1 MPYRLAMA
9 QCIWHNPPGWIEG
22 FEPSAS
28 RATIWRAN
36 QLRYT
41 HHNKKMCPKGFEPPT
56 HGLEGR
62 CSIQLSYGHM
72 FHIPTLKKEPLELR
86 KRVMGIEPT
95 YLAWKASVLPLNYTR
110 KNNIYLDL
118 HRGDRIRTCDP
129 LVPNQVL

>member
-1 MPYRLAMA
+1 MPYRLAIA
-9 QCIWHNPPGWIEG
+9 QGCRNGKRWIEG

-41 HHNKKMCPKGFEPPT
+41 HHTFSPKRKEACLEGFEPPT

-62 CSIQLSYGHM
+62 CSIQLSYKHVLIRHPPM
-72 FHIPTLKKEPLELR
+72 

-95 YLAWKASVLPLNYTR
+95 YPAWKAGVLPLNYTR
-110 KNNIYLDL
+110 TNILVRL
-118 HRGDRIRTCDP
+118 NRGDRIRTCDL
-129 LVPNQVL
+129 LVPNQAL